1 MQRRPLQ
8 HGGHAAPTPAADTD
22 LVAFAAPT
30 CTGAGTG
37 APRRLALAA
46 DRTSLPPAARGLGV
60 PTNTWSA
67 ANNTLLIDG
76 WESDPTLDVVRRP
89 DGSPA
94 GWVATVD
101 DNWGTSIDGRLVI
114 DATDHQSWYSQDAR
128 YAVSLLRMAL
138 DQHLA

>member
-1 MQRRPLQ
+1 VQRRPLHQ
-8 HGGHAAPTPAADTD
+8 GSPAATPQPTADTAEPDAAPTAS
-22 LVAFAAPT
+22 
-30 CTGAGTG
+30 
-37 APRRLALAA
+37 A
-46 DRTSLPPAARGLGV
+46 DRTSLPPAARGLGA

-76 WESDPTLDVVRRP
+76 WDHDPTLYAVRRP

-94 GWVATVD
+94 GWVATGD

-114 DATDHQSWYSQDAR
+114 DATDRQPWYSQDAR
-128 YAVSLLRMAL
+128 YAVSLLCMAL